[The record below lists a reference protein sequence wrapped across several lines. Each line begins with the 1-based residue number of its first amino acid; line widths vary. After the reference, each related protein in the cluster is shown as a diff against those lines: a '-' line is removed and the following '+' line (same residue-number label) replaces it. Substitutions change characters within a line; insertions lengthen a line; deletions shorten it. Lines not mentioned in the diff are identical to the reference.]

1 MKNTIYPLWPVM
13 VGEFYNPNHALIKN
27 ELVNFFV
34 NKDGT
39 PYILE
44 INMNCGVYFEPDAY
58 GSADFCIAL
67 EPDGHVGFTKKLVDA
82 AFFRHNKEQ

>member
-1 MKNTIYPLWPVM
+1 MNAQSFGRCDVR
-13 VGEFYNPNHALIKN
+13 VA
-27 ELVNFFV
+27 
-34 NKDGT
+34 KDGT

-58 GSADFCIAL
+58 GGADFCIAL

-82 AFFRHNKEQ
+82 TFFRHKAGR